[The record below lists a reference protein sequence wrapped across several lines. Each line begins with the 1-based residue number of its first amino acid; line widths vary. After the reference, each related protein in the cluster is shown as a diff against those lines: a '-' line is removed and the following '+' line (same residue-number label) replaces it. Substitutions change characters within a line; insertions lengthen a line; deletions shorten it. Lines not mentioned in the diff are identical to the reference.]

1 MAALAWGVA
10 VPASLWLTR
19 SLGSAVS
26 QSLLGHPTPEPLDES
41 IDAEGAIAAAKVALR
56 LLPVSPTAMMLRNLV
71 ETSLSTLEN
80 QLQSVEARQ
89 QRTSLSRLFRDP
101 CFRRENI
108 ALRKH
113 TKTLMSRVRLFLC
126 VMATAP
132 VAGHR
137 APGTDQ
143 KDIAESGAVK
153 EKERKAA
160 WAHALN
166 DDEDLESESSDE
178 EQLKP

>member
-71 ETSLSTLEN
+71 ETSLSTLES

-126 VMATAP
+126 VMATVP
-132 VAGHR
+132 VAGQN
-137 APGTDQ
+137 DV
-143 KDIAESGAVK
+143 AESGALK
-153 EKERKAA
+153 EKGRKAT

-166 DDEDLESESSDE
+166 DDEDPESESSDE